1 LQGGRVVDH
10 IICFENITKKFGG
23 TTALSDVCFK
33 IKRGEVHCLCGEN
46 GAGKSTLMNL
56 CAGVFQP
63 TSGTIKIDGKEVSIQ
78 NKAHSEK
85 LEISIVYQEV
95 PLCLNMSIA
104 HNIFLGSSKS
114 TKGVFLNEKF
124 MESETE
130 KLLEKFKLN
139 RKPSDLVGN
148 LSIAEQSIVQI
159 AKAVYT
165 NPQILIMDEPTA
177 ALTNDQR
184 AVMFD
189 IIKKL
194 KKENGTTIIYISH
207 RLEEIMEIG
216 DTITVLRDGQ
226 FVTTESVSNVT
237 IDDLV
242 SLMVGRKI
250 DNSQDIPSYNTGE
263 KLLEVRNLTR
273 KGEFENISFE
283 LNKGEILGLGGFVG
297 AGRSEVLM
305 SLFGFNKPDSGEIFI
320 NNAKAS
326 INSPA
331 DAIAHG
337 IGLIPEN
344 RRDDALIEEMSIK
357 QNAQVV
363 IIKDLVK
370 GILIDKKLSDQ
381 KMKEM
386 VSKYKIKANNV
397 NLPILTLSGGNQQ
410 KVIISR
416 WISNNPKILL
426 CDEPTRG
433 INVGAKAEVYSIL
446 RSIAKEGIGIIVVSS
461 ELPELLALSDRI
473 VVMHEGHITGQLMRN
488 EATEE
493 KFMRYA
499 AAVV

>member
-1 LQGGRVVDH
+1 MDH

-23 TTALSDVCFK
+23 TSALSDVCFK
-33 IKRGEVHCLCGEN
+33 IKKGEVHCLCGEN

-63 TSGTIKIDGKEVSIQ
+63 TSGTIKVNGEEVKINSISQ
-78 NKAHSEK
+78 SEK
-85 LEISIVYQEV
+85 LGFSIVYQEV

-104 HNIFLGSSKS
+104 HNIFMGSSKS
-114 TKGVFLNEKF
+114 TKGIFLNEKF
-124 MESETE
+124 MEKETE

-139 RKPSDLVGN
+139 RKPSDLVGS

-159 AKAVYT
+159 AKAVYF
-165 NPQILIMDEPTA
+165 NPKILIMDEPTA

-184 AVMFD
+184 SVMFD
-189 IIKKL
+189 IIKEL
-194 KKENGTTIIYISH
+194 KTKNNTTIIYISH

-226 FVTTESVSNVT
+226 FVTTERVADVT
-237 IDDLV
+237 IDELV
-242 SLMVGRKI
+242 NLMVGREI
-250 DNSQDIPSYNTGE
+250 DSNQDIPSYNTGE
-263 KLLEVRNLTR
+263 KLLEVKNLTR

-305 SLFGFNKPDSGEIFI
+305 SLFGFNKPDSGEILI
-320 NNAKAS
+320 NDKIVS
-326 INSPA
+326 IKSPK
-331 DAIAHG
+331 DAIDSG

-357 QNAQVV
+357 QNAQMV

-370 GILIDKKLSDQ
+370 GILIDKNLADK
-381 KMKEM
+381 KMDEM

-416 WISNNPKILL
+416 WISNSPKILL

-433 INVGAKAEVYSIL
+433 IDVGAKAEVYSIL
-446 RSIAKEGIGIIVVSS
+446 RSIAKEGIGIIIVSS
-461 ELPELLALSDRI
+461 ELPELLALSDRVI
-473 VVMHEGHITGQLMRN
+473 VMHEGRITGQMMRK
-488 EATEE
+488 EASEE

-499 AAVV
+499 AAVG

>member
-1 LQGGRVVDH
+1 MEH

-23 TTALSDVCFK
+23 TAALSDVCFK
-33 IKRGEVHCLCGEN
+33 IKKGEVHCLCGEN

-56 CAGVFQP
+56 CGGIFQP
-63 TSGTIKIDGKEVSIQ
+63 TSGIIKINGEEVKINSIAQ
-78 NKAHSEK
+78 SEK
-85 LEISIVYQEV
+85 LGFSIIHQEV

-104 HNIFLGSSKS
+104 HNIFMGSSKS
-114 TKGVFLNEKF
+114 TKGLFLNEKF
-124 MESETE
+124 MEQETS
-130 KLLEKFKLN
+130 KLLKEFKLN
-139 RKPSDLVGN
+139 RNPSDLVGS

-159 AKAVYT
+159 AKAVYF
-165 NPQILIMDEPTA
+165 NPKILIMDEPTA

-194 KKENGTTIIYISH
+194 KTENGTTIIYISH

-226 FVTTESVSNVT
+226 FVTTEKVSDIT
-237 IDDLV
+237 IDELV
-242 SLMVGRKI
+242 NLMVGRKLNT
-250 DNSQDIPSYNTGE
+250 DEDVVSYNTGE
-263 KLLEVRNLTR
+263 RLLKVNNLTR

-297 AGRSEVLM
+297 SGRTEVLM
-305 SLFGFNKPDSGEIFI
+305 SLFGFTKPDSGEII
-320 NNAKAS
+320 IEEKAATF
-326 INSPA
+326 NSPA
-331 DAIAHG
+331 DAIQRGVA
-337 IGLIPEN
+337 LIPEN
-344 RRDDALIEEMSIK
+344 RRDDALVEEMSIM
-357 QNAQVV
+357 QNAQMV

-370 GILIDKKLSDQ
+370 GILVDKKLADK
-381 KMKEM
+381 KMAEM
-386 VSKYKIKANNV
+386 VTKYKIKANNV

-416 WISNNPKILL
+416 WISNSPKILL

-433 INVGAKAEVYSIL
+433 IDVGAKAEVYSIL
-446 RSIAKEGIGIIVVSS
+446 RSIANEGIGIIIVSS
-461 ELPELLALSDRI
+461 ELPELLYLSDR
-473 VVMHEGHITGQLMRN
+473 VLVMHEGRITGQMMRK

-499 AAVV
+499 AAVD

>member
-1 LQGGRVVDH
+1 MEH

-23 TTALSDVCFK
+23 TAALSDVCFK
-33 IKRGEVHCLCGEN
+33 IKKGEVHCLCGEN

-56 CAGVFQP
+56 CGGIFQP
-63 TSGTIKIDGKEVSIQ
+63 TSGKIKINGEEVKINSIS
-78 NKAHSEK
+78 HSEK
-85 LEISIVYQEV
+85 LGFSIIHQEV

-104 HNIFLGSSKS
+104 HNIFMGSSKS
-114 TKGVFLNEKF
+114 TKGLFLNEKF
-124 MESETE
+124 MEQETK
-130 KLLEKFKLN
+130 KLLEEFKLN
-139 RKPSDLVGN
+139 RNPSDLVGS

-159 AKAVYT
+159 AKAIYFK
-165 NPQILIMDEPTA
+165 PKILIMDEPTA

-226 FVTTESVSNVT
+226 FVTTEKVSDIT
-237 IDDLV
+237 IDELV
-242 SLMVGRKI
+242 NLMVGRKLNT
-250 DNSQDIPSYNTGE
+250 DEDVVSYNTGE
-263 KLLEVRNLTR
+263 RLLKVNNLTR

-297 AGRSEVLM
+297 AGRTEVLM
-305 SLFGFNKPDSGEIFI
+305 SLFGFTKPDSGEII
-320 NNAKAS
+320 IEDKAVTF
-326 INSPA
+326 NSPS
-331 DAIAHG
+331 DAIESG
-337 IGLIPEN
+337 IALIPEN
-344 RRDDALIEEMSIK
+344 RRDDALVEEMTIM
-357 QNAQVV
+357 QNAQMV

-370 GILIDKKLSDQ
+370 GFLIDKKQ
-381 KMKEM
+381 ANKKMAEM
-386 VSKYKIKANNV
+386 VTKYTIKANNV

-416 WISNNPKILL
+416 WISNSPKILL

-433 INVGAKAEVYSIL
+433 IDVGAKAEVYSIL
-446 RSIAKEGIGIIVVSS
+446 RSIAKEGIGIIIVSS
-461 ELPELLALSDRI
+461 ELPELLYLSDR
-473 VVMHEGHITGQLMRN
+473 VLVMHEGRITGQMMRK

-499 AAVV
+499 AAVD

>member
-1 LQGGRVVDH
+1 MEH

-23 TTALSDVCFK
+23 TAALSDVCFK
-33 IKRGEVHCLCGEN
+33 IKKGEVHCLCGEN

-56 CAGVFQP
+56 CGGIFQP
-63 TSGTIKIDGKEVSIQ
+63 TSGKIKINGEEVKINSIS
-78 NKAHSEK
+78 HSEK
-85 LEISIVYQEV
+85 LGFSIIHQEV

-104 HNIFLGSSKS
+104 HNIFMGSSKS
-114 TKGVFLNEKF
+114 TKGLFLNEKF
-124 MESETE
+124 MEQETK
-130 KLLEKFKLN
+130 KLLEEFKLN
-139 RKPSDLVGN
+139 RNPSDLVGS

-159 AKAVYT
+159 AKAIYFK
-165 NPQILIMDEPTA
+165 PKILIMDEPTA

-184 AVMFD
+184 VVMFD

-226 FVTTESVSNVT
+226 FVTTEKVSDIT
-237 IDDLV
+237 IDELV
-242 SLMVGRKI
+242 NLMVGRKLNT
-250 DNSQDIPSYNTGE
+250 DEDVVSYNTGE
-263 KLLEVRNLTR
+263 RLLKVNNLTR

-297 AGRSEVLM
+297 AGRTEVLM
-305 SLFGFNKPDSGEIFI
+305 SLFGFTKPDSGEII
-320 NNAKAS
+320 IEDKAAAF
-326 INSPA
+326 NSPS
-331 DAIAHG
+331 DAIESG
-337 IGLIPEN
+337 IALIPEN
-344 RRDDALIEEMSIK
+344 RRDDALVEEMSIM
-357 QNAQVV
+357 QNAQMV

-370 GILIDKKLSDQ
+370 GFLIDKKQ
-381 KMKEM
+381 ANKKMAEM
-386 VSKYKIKANNV
+386 VTKYTIKANNV

-416 WISNNPKILL
+416 WISNSPKILL

-433 INVGAKAEVYSIL
+433 IDVGAKAEVYSIL
-446 RSIAKEGIGIIVVSS
+446 RSIAKEGIGIIIVSS
-461 ELPELLALSDRI
+461 ELPELLYLSDR
-473 VVMHEGHITGQLMRN
+473 VLVMHEGRITGQMMRK

-499 AAVV
+499 AAVD

>member
-1 LQGGRVVDH
+1 MEH

-23 TTALSDVCFK
+23 TAALSDVCFK
-33 IKRGEVHCLCGEN
+33 IKKGEVHCLCGEN

-56 CAGVFQP
+56 CGGIFQP
-63 TSGTIKIDGKEVSIQ
+63 TSGKIKINGEEVKINSIS
-78 NKAHSEK
+78 HSEK
-85 LEISIVYQEV
+85 LGFSIIHQEV

-104 HNIFLGSSKS
+104 HNIFMGSSKS
-114 TKGVFLNEKF
+114 TKGLFLNEKF
-124 MESETE
+124 MEQETR
-130 KLLEKFKLN
+130 KLLEEFKLN
-139 RKPSDLVGN
+139 RNPSDLVGS

-159 AKAVYT
+159 AKAIYFK
-165 NPQILIMDEPTA
+165 PKILIMDEPTA

-226 FVTTESVSNVT
+226 FVTTEKVSDIT
-237 IDDLV
+237 IDELV
-242 SLMVGRKI
+242 NLMVGRKLNT
-250 DNSQDIPSYNTGE
+250 DEDVVSYNTGE
-263 KLLEVRNLTR
+263 RLLKVNNLTR

-297 AGRSEVLM
+297 AGRTEVLM
-305 SLFGFNKPDSGEIFI
+305 SLFGFTKPDSGEII
-320 NNAKAS
+320 VEDKAATF
-326 INSPA
+326 NSPS
-331 DAIAHG
+331 DAIESG
-337 IGLIPEN
+337 IALIPEN
-344 RRDDALIEEMSIK
+344 RRDDALVEEMSIM
-357 QNAQVV
+357 QNAQMV

-370 GILIDKKLSDQ
+370 GFLIDKKQ
-381 KMKEM
+381 ANKKMEEM
-386 VSKYKIKANNV
+386 VTKYTIKANNV
-397 NLPILTLSGGNQQ
+397 SLPILTLSGGNQQ

-416 WISNNPKILL
+416 WISNSPKILL

-433 INVGAKAEVYSIL
+433 IDVGAKAEVYSIL
-446 RSIAKEGIGIIVVSS
+446 RSIAKEGIGIIIVSS
-461 ELPELLALSDRI
+461 ELPELLYLSDR
-473 VVMHEGHITGQLMRN
+473 VLVMHEGRITGQMMRK

-499 AAVV
+499 AAVD

>member
-1 LQGGRVVDH
+1 MDH

-23 TTALSDVCFK
+23 TSALSDVCFK
-33 IKRGEVHCLCGEN
+33 IKKGEVHCLCGEN

-63 TSGTIKIDGKEVSIQ
+63 TSGTIKIDGEEVKIHSI
-78 NKAHSEK
+78 AHSEK
-85 LEISIVYQEV
+85 LGFSIVYQEV

-104 HNIFLGSSKS
+104 HNIFMGSSKS
-114 TKGVFLNEKF
+114 TKGIFLNEKF
-124 MESETE
+124 MEKETE
-130 KLLEKFKLN
+130 KLLERFKLN
-139 RKPSDLVGN
+139 RNPSDMVGG

-159 AKAVYT
+159 AKAVYF
-165 NPQILIMDEPTA
+165 NPKILIMDEPTA

-184 AVMFD
+184 NVMFE
-189 IIKKL
+189 IIKEL
-194 KKENGTTIIYISH
+194 KEKNGTTIIYISH

-226 FVTTESVSNVT
+226 FVTTESVANVT

-250 DNSQDIPSYNTGE
+250 DASKDIPSYNTGE
-263 KLLEVRNLTR
+263 KLLEVKNLTR

-305 SLFGFNKPDSGEIFI
+305 SLFGFNKPDSGEILI
-320 NNAKAS
+320 NDKKTS

-331 DAIAHG
+331 DAIESG

-344 RRDDALIEEMSIK
+344 RRDDALIEEMTIK

-370 GILIDKKLSDQ
+370 GLLIDRKLADN

-416 WISNNPKILL
+416 WISNSPKILL

-433 INVGAKAEVYSIL
+433 IDVGAKAEVYSIL
-446 RSIAKEGIGIIVVSS
+446 RSIAQEGIGIIIVSS

-473 VVMHEGHITGQLMRN
+473 IVMHEGRITGEMSRK

>member
-1 LQGGRVVDH
+1 MDH

-23 TTALSDVCFK
+23 TSALSDVCFK
-33 IKRGEVHCLCGEN
+33 IKKGEVHCLCGEN

-63 TSGTIKIDGKEVSIQ
+63 TSGTIKVNGEEVKINSISQ
-78 NKAHSEK
+78 SEK
-85 LEISIVYQEV
+85 LGFSIVYQEV

-104 HNIFLGSSKS
+104 HNIFMGSSKS
-114 TKGVFLNEKF
+114 LKGIFLNEKF
-124 MESETE
+124 MEKETE
-130 KLLEKFKLN
+130 KLLARFKLN
-139 RKPSDLVGN
+139 RKPSDMVGS

-159 AKAVYT
+159 AKAVYF
-165 NPQILIMDEPTA
+165 NPKILIMDEPTA

-184 AVMFD
+184 SVMFD
-189 IIKKL
+189 IIKEL
-194 KKENGTTIIYISH
+194 KTENDTTIIYISH

-226 FVTTESVSNVT
+226 FVTTERVADVS

-242 SLMVGRKI
+242 NLMVGRKI
-250 DNSQDIPSYNTGE
+250 DSNQDIPSYNTGE
-263 KLLEVRNLTR
+263 KLLEVKNLTR

-305 SLFGFNKPDSGEIFI
+305 SLFGFNKPDSGEILI
-320 NNAKAS
+320 NDKIVS
-326 INSPA
+326 IKSPK
-331 DAIAHG
+331 DAISCG

-357 QNAQVV
+357 QNAQMV

-370 GILIDKKLSDQ
+370 GVLIDKNLADK
-381 KMKEM
+381 KMDEM

-416 WISNNPKILL
+416 WISNSPKILL

-433 INVGAKAEVYSIL
+433 IDVGAKAEVYSIL
-446 RSIAKEGIGIIVVSS
+446 RSIAKEGIGIIIVSS

-473 VVMHEGHITGQLMRN
+473 IVMHEGHVTGQMMRK

-499 AAVV
+499 AAVG

>member
-1 LQGGRVVDH
+1 MEH

-23 TTALSDVCFK
+23 TAALSDVCFK
-33 IKRGEVHCLCGEN
+33 IKKGEVHCLCGEN

-56 CAGVFQP
+56 CGGIFQP
-63 TSGTIKIDGKEVSIQ
+63 TSGKIKINGEEVKINSIS
-78 NKAHSEK
+78 HSEK
-85 LEISIVYQEV
+85 LGFSIIHQEV

-104 HNIFLGSSKS
+104 HNIFMGSSKS
-114 TKGVFLNEKF
+114 TKGLFLNEKF
-124 MESETE
+124 MEQETK
-130 KLLEKFKLN
+130 KLLEEFKLN
-139 RKPSDLVGN
+139 RNPSDLVGS

-159 AKAVYT
+159 AKAIYFK
-165 NPQILIMDEPTA
+165 PKILIMDEPTA

-226 FVTTESVSNVT
+226 FVTTEKVSDIT
-237 IDDLV
+237 IDELV
-242 SLMVGRKI
+242 NLMVGRKLNT
-250 DNSQDIPSYNTGE
+250 DEDVVSYNTGE
-263 KLLEVRNLTR
+263 RLLKVNNLTR
-273 KGEFENISFE
+273 RGEFENISFE

-297 AGRSEVLM
+297 AGRTEVLM
-305 SLFGFNKPDSGEIFI
+305 SLFGFTKPDSGEII
-320 NNAKAS
+320 IEDKAVTF
-326 INSPA
+326 NSPS
-331 DAIAHG
+331 DAIESG
-337 IGLIPEN
+337 IALIPEN
-344 RRDDALIEEMSIK
+344 RRDDALVEEMTIM
-357 QNAQVV
+357 QNAQMV

-370 GILIDKKLSDQ
+370 GFLIDKKQ
-381 KMKEM
+381 ANKKMAEM
-386 VSKYKIKANNV
+386 VTKYTIKANNV

-416 WISNNPKILL
+416 WISNSPKILL

-433 INVGAKAEVYSIL
+433 IDVGAKAEVYSIL
-446 RSIAKEGIGIIVVSS
+446 RSIAKEGIGIIIVSS
-461 ELPELLALSDRI
+461 ELPELLYLSDR
-473 VVMHEGHITGQLMRN
+473 VLVMHEGRITGQMMRK

-499 AAVV
+499 AAVD

>member
-1 LQGGRVVDH
+1 MDY

-63 TSGTIKIDGKEVSIQ
+63 TSGVIKINGQETKINGIS
-78 NKAHSEK
+78 HSEK
-85 LEISIVYQEV
+85 LGFSVVYQEV

-104 HNIFLGSSKS
+104 HNIFMGSSKS
-114 TKGVFLNEKF
+114 TKGIFLNEKF
-124 MESETE
+124 MEEETE
-130 KLLEKFKLN
+130 KLLKEFKLN
-139 RKPSDLVGN
+139 RKPSDLVGD

-159 AKAVYT
+159 AKAVYFK
-165 NPQILIMDEPTA
+165 PKILILDEPTA

-194 KKENGTTIIYISH
+194 KTENGTTIIYISH

-226 FVTTESVSNVT
+226 FVTTVSVSDITV
-237 IDDLV
+237 DELV
-242 SLMVGRKI
+242 NLMVGRDLSSNEKAV
-250 DNSQDIPSYNTGE
+250 SYNTGE
-263 KLLEVRNLTR
+263 RLLKVNNLTR

-305 SLFGFNKPDSGEIFI
+305 SLFGFNKPDSGEII
-320 NNAKAS
+320 IEDKPVV

-331 DAIAHG
+331 DAIKHG
-337 IGLIPEN
+337 LALIPEN
-344 RRDDALIEEMSIK
+344 RRDDALVEEMTIM
-357 QNAQVV
+357 QNAQMV

-370 GILIDKKLSDQ
+370 GVLIDKKLAKS
-381 KMKEM
+381 KMAEM

-416 WISNNPKILL
+416 WISNSPKILL

-433 INVGAKAEVYSIL
+433 IDVGAKAEVYAIL
-446 RSIAKEGIGIIVVSS
+446 RSIAKEGIGIIIVSS
-461 ELPELLALSDRI
+461 ELPELLALSDR
-473 VVMHEGHITGQLMRN
+473 VLVMHEGRITGQMMRE

-499 AAVV
+499 AAVDC

>member
-1 LQGGRVVDH
+1 MEH

-23 TTALSDVCFK
+23 TAALSDVCFK
-33 IKRGEVHCLCGEN
+33 IKKGEVHCLCGEN

-56 CAGVFQP
+56 CGGIFQP
-63 TSGTIKIDGKEVSIQ
+63 TSGIIKINGEEVKINSIAQ
-78 NKAHSEK
+78 SEK
-85 LEISIVYQEV
+85 LGFSIIHQEV

-104 HNIFLGSSKS
+104 HNIFMGSSKS
-114 TKGVFLNEKF
+114 TKGLFLNEKF
-124 MESETE
+124 MEQETS
-130 KLLEKFKLN
+130 KLLKEFKLN
-139 RKPSDLVGN
+139 RNPSDLVGS

-159 AKAVYT
+159 AKAVYF
-165 NPQILIMDEPTA
+165 NPKILIMDEPTA

-194 KKENGTTIIYISH
+194 KTENGTTIIYISH

-226 FVTTESVSNVT
+226 FVTTEKVSDIT
-237 IDDLV
+237 IDELV
-242 SLMVGRKI
+242 NLMVGRKLNT
-250 DNSQDIPSYNTGE
+250 DEDVVSYNTGE
-263 KLLEVRNLTR
+263 RLLKVNNLTR

-297 AGRSEVLM
+297 AGRTEVLM
-305 SLFGFNKPDSGEIFI
+305 SLFGFTKPDSGEII
-320 NNAKAS
+320 IEDKAATF
-326 INSPA
+326 NSPA
-331 DAIAHG
+331 DAIQRGVA
-337 IGLIPEN
+337 LIPEN
-344 RRDDALIEEMSIK
+344 RRDDALVEEMSIM
-357 QNAQVV
+357 QNAQMV

-370 GILIDKKLSDQ
+370 GILVDKKLANE
-381 KMKEM
+381 KMAEM
-386 VSKYKIKANNV
+386 VTKYKIKANNV

-416 WISNNPKILL
+416 WISNSPKILL

-433 INVGAKAEVYSIL
+433 IDVGAKAEVYSIL
-446 RSIAKEGIGIIVVSS
+446 RSIANEGIGIIIVSS
-461 ELPELLALSDRI
+461 ELPELLYLSDR
-473 VVMHEGHITGQLMRN
+473 VLVMHEGRITGQMMRN

-499 AAVV
+499 AAVD

>member
-1 LQGGRVVDH
+1 MDY

-33 IKRGEVHCLCGEN
+33 IKKGEVHCLCGEN

-56 CAGVFQP
+56 CGGLFQP
-63 TSGTIKIDGKEVSIQ
+63 TSGTIRINGQETKINSVS
-78 NKAHSEK
+78 HSEK
-85 LEISIVYQEV
+85 LGFSIVHQEV

-114 TKGVFLNEKF
+114 TKGIFLNEKF
-124 MESETE
+124 MEKETE
-130 KLLEKFKLN
+130 KLLKEFKLN
-139 RKPSDLVGN
+139 RKPSDLVGD

-159 AKAVYT
+159 AKAVYFK
-165 NPQILIMDEPTA
+165 PKILILDEPTA
-177 ALTNDQR
+177 SLTNDQR
-184 AVMFD
+184 EVMFD
-189 IIKKL
+189 IINKL

-226 FVTTESVSNVT
+226 FVTTVSVSDITV
-237 IDDLV
+237 DELV
-242 SLMVGRKI
+242 NLMVGR
-250 DNSQDIPSYNTGE
+250 DISSNEKVVSYNTGE
-263 KLLEVRNLTR
+263 RLLKVNNLTR

-320 NNAKAS
+320 EDKPVV
-326 INSPA
+326 INTPA
-331 DAIAHG
+331 DAIKHG
-337 IGLIPEN
+337 LALIPEN
-344 RRDDALIEEMSIK
+344 RRDDALIEPMSIK
-357 QNAQVV
+357 QNAQMV
-363 IIKDLVK
+363 IIKDLIK
-370 GILIDKKLSDQ
+370 GFLIDKNMADK
-381 KMKEM
+381 KMDEM
-386 VSKYKIKANNV
+386 VEKYKIKANDV

-416 WISNNPKILL
+416 WISNSPKILL

-433 INVGAKAEVYSIL
+433 IDVGAKAEVYAIL
-446 RSIAKEGIGIIVVSS
+446 RSIAKEGIGIIIVSS
-461 ELPELLALSDRI
+461 ELPELLALSDR
-473 VVMHEGHITGQLMRN
+473 VLVMHEGRITGQMMRE

-499 AAVV
+499 AAVE

>member
-1 LQGGRVVDH
+1 MDH

-23 TTALSDVCFK
+23 TSALSDVCFK
-33 IKRGEVHCLCGEN
+33 IKKGEVHCLCGEN

-63 TSGTIKIDGKEVSIQ
+63 TSGIIKIDGEEVKIHSI
-78 NKAHSEK
+78 AHSEK
-85 LEISIVYQEV
+85 LGFSIVYQEV

-104 HNIFLGSSKS
+104 HNIFMGSSKS
-114 TKGVFLNEKF
+114 TKGIFLNEKF
-124 MESETE
+124 MEKETE
-130 KLLEKFKLN
+130 KLLERFKLN
-139 RKPSDLVGN
+139 RKPSDMVGS

-159 AKAVYT
+159 AKAVYF
-165 NPQILIMDEPTA
+165 NPRILIMDEPTA

-184 AVMFD
+184 NVMFE
-189 IIKKL
+189 IIKEL
-194 KKENGTTIIYISH
+194 KEKNGTTIIYISH

-226 FVTTESVSNVT
+226 FVTTESVANVT

-242 SLMVGRKI
+242 NLMVGRKI
-250 DNSQDIPSYNTGE
+250 DASQDIPSYNTGE

-305 SLFGFNKPDSGEIFI
+305 SLFGFNKPDSGEIYI
-320 NNAKAS
+320 NDVKAS

-331 DAIAHG
+331 DAIGNG

-344 RRDDALIEEMSIK
+344 RRDDALIEEMTIK

-370 GILIDKKLSDQ
+370 GLLIDRKLADN

-416 WISNNPKILL
+416 WISNSPKILL

-433 INVGAKAEVYSIL
+433 IDVGAKAEVYSIL
-446 RSIAKEGIGIIVVSS
+446 RSIAKEGIGIIIVSS

-473 VVMHEGHITGQLMRN
+473 VVMHEGHITGQMMRK

>member
-1 LQGGRVVDH
+1 MDH

>member
-1 LQGGRVVDH
+1 MEH

-23 TTALSDVCFK
+23 TAALSDVCFK
-33 IKRGEVHCLCGEN
+33 IKKGEVHCLCGEN

-56 CAGVFQP
+56 CGGIFQP
-63 TSGTIKIDGKEVSIQ
+63 TSGKIKINGEEVKINSIS
-78 NKAHSEK
+78 HSEK
-85 LEISIVYQEV
+85 LGFSIIHQEV

-104 HNIFLGSSKS
+104 HNIFMGSSKS
-114 TKGVFLNEKF
+114 TKGLFLNEKF
-124 MESETE
+124 MEQETR
-130 KLLEKFKLN
+130 KLLEEFKLN
-139 RKPSDLVGN
+139 RNPSDLVGS

-159 AKAVYT
+159 AKAIYFK
-165 NPQILIMDEPTA
+165 PKILIMDEPTA

-226 FVTTESVSNVT
+226 FVTTEKVSDIT
-237 IDDLV
+237 IDELV
-242 SLMVGRKI
+242 NLMVGRKLNT
-250 DNSQDIPSYNTGE
+250 DEDVVSYNTGE
-263 KLLEVRNLTR
+263 RLLKVNNLTR

-297 AGRSEVLM
+297 AGRTEVLM
-305 SLFGFNKPDSGEIFI
+305 SLFGFTKPDSGEII
-320 NNAKAS
+320 VEDKAATF
-326 INSPA
+326 NSPS
-331 DAIAHG
+331 DAIESG
-337 IGLIPEN
+337 IALIPEN
-344 RRDDALIEEMSIK
+344 RRDDALVEEMSIM
-357 QNAQVV
+357 QNAQMV

-370 GILIDKKLSDQ
+370 GFLIDKKQ
-381 KMKEM
+381 ANKKMEEM
-386 VSKYKIKANNV
+386 VTKYTIKANNV
-397 NLPILTLSGGNQQ
+397 SLPILTLSGGNQQ

-416 WISNNPKILL
+416 WISNSPKILL

-433 INVGAKAEVYSIL
+433 IDVGAKAEVYSIL
-446 RSIAKEGIGIIVVSS
+446 RSIAKEGIGIIIVSS
-461 ELPELLALSDRI
+461 ELPELLYLSDR
-473 VVMHEGHITGQLMRN
+473 VLVMHEGRITGQMMRN

-499 AAVV
+499 AAVD

>member
-1 LQGGRVVDH
+1 MDH

-23 TTALSDVCFK
+23 TSALSDVCFK
-33 IKRGEVHCLCGEN
+33 IKKGEVHCLCGEN

-63 TSGTIKIDGKEVSIQ
+63 TSGIIKIDGEEVKIHSI
-78 NKAHSEK
+78 AHSEK
-85 LEISIVYQEV
+85 LGFSIVYQEV

-104 HNIFLGSSKS
+104 HNIFMGSSKS
-114 TKGVFLNEKF
+114 TKGIFLNEKF
-124 MESETE
+124 MEKETE
-130 KLLEKFKLN
+130 KLLERFKLN
-139 RKPSDLVGN
+139 RKPSDMVGS

-159 AKAVYT
+159 AKAVYF
-165 NPQILIMDEPTA
+165 NPRILIMDEPTA

-184 AVMFD
+184 SVMFE
-189 IIKKL
+189 IIKEL
-194 KKENGTTIIYISH
+194 KEKNGTTIIYISH

-226 FVTTESVSNVT
+226 FVTTESVANVT

-242 SLMVGRKI
+242 NLMVGRKI
-250 DNSQDIPSYNTGE
+250 ETSQDIPSYNTGE

-305 SLFGFNKPDSGEIFI
+305 SLFGFNKPDSGEIYI
-320 NNAKAS
+320 NDIKAS

-331 DAIAHG
+331 DAIRNG

-344 RRDDALIEEMSIK
+344 RRDDALIEEMTIK

-370 GILIDKKLSDQ
+370 GLLIDRKLADN

-416 WISNNPKILL
+416 WISNSPKILL

-433 INVGAKAEVYSIL
+433 IDVGAKAEVYSIL

-473 VVMHEGHITGQLMRN
+473 IVMHEGHVTGQMMRK